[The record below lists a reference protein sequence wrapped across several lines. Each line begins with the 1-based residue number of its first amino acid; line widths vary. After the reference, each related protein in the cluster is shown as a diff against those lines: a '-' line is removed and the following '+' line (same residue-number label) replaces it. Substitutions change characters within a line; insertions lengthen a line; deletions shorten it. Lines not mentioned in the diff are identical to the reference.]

1 MAQEVEQQ
9 YHAAQPTSGPQQS
22 FQMGLPSRHHE
33 HQHQHQQ
40 YYFQPQQMEI
50 SSPSDVSTPH
60 NSLLTFIPDPQT
72 NYYHSMG
79 PEIGR
84 YPHAMSSNSRT
95 FLPDN

>member
-1 MAQEVEQQ
+1 M
-9 YHAAQPTSGPQQS
+9 GPS
-22 FQMGLPSRHHE
+22 SRHH
-33 HQHQHQQ
+33 QHQ
-40 YYFQPQQMEI
+40 YYFQPQQMGQPNI
-50 SSPSDVSTPH
+50 PTPH

-84 YPHAMSSNSRT
+84 YPHVMSSNSRT